1 MYCMIRGKIAKG
13 GAAGEM
19 PRNTRHSDAPRLF
32 TRAKPSRT
40 YCYSW
45 PLDPARDAARSADRE
60 WPIPRHRLLK
70 MGGQLGRDEWLRLV
84 NRLLIDVKF
93 RSIDRGSS
101 KLQTR
106 FSPFFFVAT
115 RHIGNAL
122 ISSFF
127 KISASNKNQNEE
139 KTLQFH
145 TQLITH
151 IFYF

>member
-1 MYCMIRGKIAKG
+1 MIRGKIAKG

-19 PRNTRHSDAPRLF
+19 PAQLASVRCTPLVHACNAVANLLF
-32 TRAKPSRT
+32 FLT
-40 YCYSW
+40 SW
-45 PLDPARDAARSADRE
+45 PRETLPAVQNRE
-60 WPIPRHRLLK
+60 WPIARHRLLK

-101 KLQTR
+101 KLQMR
-106 FSPFFFVAT
+106 FSPFFIVAT

-151 IFYF
+151 IFYL